1 MTFIKSLQN
10 ALATAQRDVNL
21 LSREAEYWRLRTAEA
36 QKTTAFV
43 AEQAD
48 SLRVQ
53 RNEARRLIGRGHLRL
68 MTSGISHRRYLAFV
82 KQLESQP

>member
-43 AEQAD
+43 AEQA
-48 SLRVQ
+48 R
-53 RNEARRLIGRGHLRL
+53 
-68 MTSGISHRRYLAFV
+68 
-82 KQLESQP
+82 